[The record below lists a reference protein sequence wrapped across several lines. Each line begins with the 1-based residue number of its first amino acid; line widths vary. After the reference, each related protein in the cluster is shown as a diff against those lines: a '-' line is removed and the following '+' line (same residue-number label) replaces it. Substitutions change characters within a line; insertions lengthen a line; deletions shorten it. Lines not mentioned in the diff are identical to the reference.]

1 MTIPFAHNHVQILV
15 DWMHNKPLRLEI
27 EAELARRIEN
37 PEHPIPPDREMA
49 SALITALNQA
59 YSDIPPHVTGL
70 LLGVCADLIR
80 RDQMR
85 EVRS

>member
-15 DWMHNKPLRLEI
+15 DWMHDKPLRLEI

-37 PEHPIPPDREMA
+37 PGHPIPSDSQMA
-49 SALITALNQA
+49 GVLITALNEA
-59 YSDIPPHVTGL
+59 YSGIPPHVTGL

-80 RDQMR
+80 RGQMR
-85 EVRS
+85 EVQS